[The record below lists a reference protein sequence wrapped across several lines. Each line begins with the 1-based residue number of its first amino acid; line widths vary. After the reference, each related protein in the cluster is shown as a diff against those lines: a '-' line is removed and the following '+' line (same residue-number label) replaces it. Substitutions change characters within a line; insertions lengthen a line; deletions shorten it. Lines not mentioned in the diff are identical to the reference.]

1 MCVYQVPGPKRE
13 KRKLRLHAVKEGCGD
28 QVATA
33 PPRRLSSRLLERRQC
48 RPYLRETHICACLR
62 LPSARERL
70 PILTRTDRADE
81 APFWR
86 ADLVRRVRGQTHMLL
101 ARTLTSQL
109 ARSCTVLISQQRA
122 ASLASQRSASLR
134 RGPVVS
140 WHGLAPALSSW
151 TLLSR
156 PLCTGRSAADH
167 LSDTLQ
173 DANLLLADLVEDDD
187 RSSEDF
193 KNDLEELR
201 AAYARVQEAYETA
214 LAVEAEALPGA
225 GPPVGVKKSFEL
237 AVVGLRD
244 KMTSLEAEAA

>member
-1 MCVYQVPGPKRE
+1 
-13 KRKLRLHAVKEGCGD
+13 
-28 QVATA
+28 
-33 PPRRLSSRLLERRQC
+33 
-48 RPYLRETHICACLR
+48 
-62 LPSARERL
+62 
-70 PILTRTDRADE
+70 
-81 APFWR
+81 
-86 ADLVRRVRGQTHMLL
+86 MLA

-109 ARSCTVLISQQRA
+109 ARSRTVLISHQRA
-122 ASLASQRSASLR
+122 ASLTSQRSTSLR
-134 RGPVVS
+134 RVPVVS
-140 WHGLAPALSSW
+140 WHGLAPALSPW
-151 TLLSR
+151 TLQSR

-193 KNDLEELR
+193 KDDLEELR

-214 LAVEAEALPGA
+214 LALEAEALPGA

>member
-1 MCVYQVPGPKRE
+1 M
-13 KRKLRLHAVKEGCGD
+13 
-28 QVATA
+28 
-33 PPRRLSSRLLERRQC
+33 
-48 RPYLRETHICACLR
+48 
-62 LPSARERL
+62 
-70 PILTRTDRADE
+70 LT
-81 APFWR
+81 
-86 ADLVRRVRGQTHMLL
+86 
-101 ARTLTSQL
+101 
-109 ARSCTVLISQQRA
+109 SQQRA
-122 ASLASQRSASLR
+122 ASLTSQRSASLR

-244 KMTSLEAEAA
+244 KMTSLEAEAV

>member
-1 MCVYQVPGPKRE
+1 MDHVAPP
-13 KRKLRLHAVKEGCGD
+13 AVKG
-28 QVATA
+28 VATA
-33 PPRRLSSRLLERRQC
+33 ASIVQSAVGYAPMPTVPTRNAHLCMPPAAERSR
-48 RPYLRETHICACLR
+48 AAAD
-62 LPSARERL
+62 S
-70 PILTRTDRADE
+70 RADG

-86 ADLVRRVRGQTHMLL
+86 ADLVAVRAATHMLV

-109 ARSCTVLISQQRA
+109 ARSRTVLTSQQRA
-122 ASLASQRSASLR
+122 ASLTSQRSASLR

-140 WHGLAPALSSW
+140 WHGLAPALSPQ
-151 TLLSR
+151 TLPSR

-244 KMTSLEAEAA
+244 KMTSLEAEAV

>member
-1 MCVYQVPGPKRE
+1 MCGWVWRTAASMVQSAVGYAPMPTAPTRNAHLCTPAAPSLARANCVYASR
-13 KRKLRLHAVKEGCGD
+13 RRAL
-28 QVATA
+28 VA
-33 PPRRLSSRLLERRQC
+33 RSV
-48 RPYLRETHICACLR
+48 RP
-62 LPSARERL
+62 
-70 PILTRTDRADE
+70 
-81 APFWR
+81 
-86 ADLVRRVRGQTHMLL
+86 HMLV

-109 ARSCTVLISQQRA
+109 ARSRSVLISHQRA
-122 ASLASQRSASLR
+122 ASLTSQRSASLR

-140 WHGLAPALSSW
+140 WHGLAPALSPW
-151 TLLSR
+151 TLQSR

>member
-1 MCVYQVPGPKRE
+1 M
-13 KRKLRLHAVKEGCGD
+13 
-28 QVATA
+28 
-33 PPRRLSSRLLERRQC
+33 
-48 RPYLRETHICACLR
+48 
-62 LPSARERL
+62 
-70 PILTRTDRADE
+70 
-81 APFWR
+81 
-86 ADLVRRVRGQTHMLL
+86 
-101 ARTLTSQL
+101 
-109 ARSCTVLISQQRA
+109 LISQQRA
-122 ASLASQRSASLR
+122 ASLTSQRSASLR

-140 WHGLAPALSSW
+140 WHGLAPALSPQ
-151 TLLSR
+151 TLQSR

-214 LAVEAEALPGA
+214 LAVEAEALPGV

-244 KMTSLEAEAA
+244 KMTSLEAEAV